1 MNERRKIEERLRKKE
16 EEISQFE
23 AKLRDARI
31 YVQALQDVLK
41 ILPRGSE
48 KNFRAGALRP
58 GSGMAKVRDFILEK
72 GRPGHVTELLDAL
85 GRPATRE
92 ARASLSGSLAAYV
105 RKGEIFTRP
114 SPNTFGLIEL
124 GYDNEDDANPE
135 SEPPAGFGE
144 DEPPLAGS
152 DQYASFSNPDA
163 SRETL

>member
-16 EEISQFE
+16 EEIRGFE
-23 AKLRDARI
+23 AKIRDARI

-48 KNFRAGALRP
+48 RNIRAGALRP
-58 GSGMAKVRDFILEK
+58 GSSMARVREFILER

-85 GRPATRE
+85 GRPATRQ

-124 GYDNEDDANPE
+124 GHMNEDHSGPD
-135 SEPPAGFGE
+135 SEPPADFGD
-144 DEPPLAGS
+144 DEPVLAAGG
-152 DQYASFSNPDA
+152 QYVTSFQLEKEGTS
-163 SRETL
+163 

>member
-1 MNERRKIEERLRKKE
+1 MRSS
-16 EEISQFE
+16 EEIINQEYNEVRVTGTLLNAGRLSQ
-23 AKLRDARI
+23 KDA
-31 YVQALQDVLK
+31 QG

-48 KNFRAGALRP
+48 RNIRAGALRP
-58 GSGMAKVRDFILEK
+58 GSGMAKVREFILEK
-72 GRPGHVTELLDAL
+72 GRPGHVTELLEAL

-124 GYDNEDDANPE
+124 GHDNEDDAGPDN
-135 SEPPAGFGE
+135 EPPVDFGE

-152 DQYASFSNPDA
+152 GHTQPPFRS
-163 SRETL
+163 T